1 MKKIANKSIPL
12 FQLEESH
19 LESKY
24 RSEGFTY
31 MIVNGYEVRWPRWEN
46 FVAALEDRTAEVFL
60 PGGTWETLG
69 RKTGLLRPRL
79 MMAAGIGRNHF
90 RGITKMVAGT
100 NTANQGKEDSHE
112 V

>member
-31 MIVNGYEVRWPRWEN
+31 MIVNGYEVRWPMWEN
-46 FVAALEDRTAEVFL
+46 FVAALEDRTAEFFL

-69 RKTGLLRPRL
+69 DERP
-79 MMAAGIGRNHF
+79 
-90 RGITKMVAGT
+90 
-100 NTANQGKEDSHE
+100 DY
-112 V
+112 

>member
-31 MIVNGYEVRWPRWEN
+31 MIVNGYEVRWPRFEN
-46 FVAALEDRTAEVFL
+46 FISAYRAGHVEYFT
-60 PGGTWETLG
+60 PGGPEENWNLIPT
-69 RKTGLLRPRL
+69 
-79 MMAAGIGRNHF
+79 
-90 RGITKMVAGT
+90 
-100 NTANQGKEDSHE
+100 ED
-112 V
+112 VKF

>member
-31 MIVNGYEVRWPRWEN
+31 MIVNGYEARWPRGKD
-46 FVAALEDRTAEVFL
+46 FTAALKDRTAEFFL
-60 PGGTWETLG
+60 PGGTWEPLN
-69 RKTGLLRPRL
+69 P
-79 MMAAGIGRNHF
+79 A
-90 RGITKMVAGT
+90 
-100 NTANQGKEDSHE
+100 
-112 V
+112 

>member
-19 LESKY
+19 LENEY

-31 MIVNGYEVRWPRWEN
+31 MIVNGYEVRWPRCEN
-46 FVAALEDRTAEVFL
+46 FMAALEDHTAEFFL

-69 RKTGLLRPRL
+69 DERP
-79 MMAAGIGRNHF
+79 
-90 RGITKMVAGT
+90 
-100 NTANQGKEDSHE
+100 DY
-112 V
+112 